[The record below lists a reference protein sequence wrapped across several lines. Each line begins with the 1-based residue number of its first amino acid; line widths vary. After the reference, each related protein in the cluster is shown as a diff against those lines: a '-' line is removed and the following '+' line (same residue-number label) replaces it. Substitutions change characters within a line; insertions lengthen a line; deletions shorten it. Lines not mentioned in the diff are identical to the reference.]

1 MHTAV
6 KIAPVYDGPVIHVL
20 DASRAVTVCSSLLDA
35 MLKSELMEDID
46 ETYSELRE
54 EHYSGLEDRK
64 FFSLAET
71 RAKKP
76 VIDWSSVRPTVP
88 SVLGNKVLLDCDLAS
103 FIPYIDWTPFFDTWQ
118 LKGKYPNKK
127 YPKIFQDET
136 VGAEARRLF
145 DEASLML
152 QDIIREKS
160 IQARGVFGIYPANSD
175 GDDVIV
181 YTDETRSKVLHRFH
195 SLRQQEEVPG
205 QNTYLAM
212 ADFIAP
218 VSSGV
223 KDYIGAFAVSAGF
236 GADALCAKYEAEN
249 DDYRKIM
256 TQALAD
262 RLAEAFAEK
271 LHRDVRV
278 EHWGYSQGEDMDA
291 AGLLQVKCVGCLIV
305 PPRVRSSQPRSDTSA
320 SVLLRAT
327 QCSRTTLRRP
337 PCGHCSA
344 RSRRAASSSRS
355 LSPCQLSRCLPHVST
370 LPPHSSNFQASRR
383 LRVRPLPRQR
393 VRPLL
398 FAGQDRGGPDLGLRC
413 SQEHECCGCGALD
426 GALFILQVVPACKE
440 AQG

>member
-6 KIAPVYDGPVIHVL
+6 KIAHVYDGPVIHVL

-35 MLKSELMEDID
+35 TLKQELLEDIH
-46 ETYSELRE
+46 ETYAELRE
-54 EHYSGLEDRK
+54 EHYAGLEDRK

-76 VIDWSSVRPTVP
+76 VINWSSVRPTVP
-88 SVLGNKVLLDCDLAS
+88 NVLGNKVLHDCDLAS
-103 FIPYIDWTPFFDTWQ
+103 LIPYIDWTPFFDTWQ

-136 VGAEARRLF
+136 VGAEAKRLY

-152 QDIIREKS
+152 QDIIRDKS

-175 GDDVIV
+175 GDDILVF
-181 YTDETRSKVLHRFH
+181 TDESRSTVKHRFH

-278 EHWGYSQGEDMDA
+278 EHWGYSKGEDVDA
-291 AGLLQVKCVGCLIV
+291 AGLLQVKCVHTNHAVLRVPYSILQIHWDPSCSGLSGPARPHREDHHVVAAGCAVILWHRAH
-305 PPRVRSSQPRSDTSA
+305 RVA
-320 SVLLRAT
+320 
-327 QCSRTTLRRP
+327 
-337 PCGHCSA
+337 G
-344 RSRRAASSSRS
+344 
-355 LSPCQLSRCLPHVST
+355 HVSAVAFCPQ
-370 LPPHSSNFQASRR
+370 LPSLCLTRNFQASCCIC
-383 LRVRPLPRQR
+383 VGTLPCQR
-393 VRPLL
+393 VRSLL
-398 FAGQDRGGPDLGLRC
+398 FTG
-413 SQEHECCGCGALD
+413 
-426 GALFILQVVPACKE
+426 
-440 AQG
+440 

>member
-6 KIAPVYDGPVIHVL
+6 KISPVYDGPIIHVL

-35 MLKSELMEDID
+35 TLKQELMDDIH
-46 ETYSELRE
+46 ETYTELRE
-54 EHYSGLEDRK
+54 EHYAGLEDRK
-64 FFSLAET
+64 FLSLAET

-76 VIDWSSVRPTVP
+76 VINWSDVRPTAP
-88 SVLGNKVLLDCDLAS
+88 ASLGNTVLHDVDVAS
-103 FIPYIDWTPFFDTWQ
+103 LVPYIDWTPFFDTWQ

-127 YPKIFQDET
+127 FPKIFQDET
-136 VGAEARRLF
+136 VGAEAKRLY

-152 QDIIREKS
+152 QDIIRDKS

-175 GDDVIV
+175 GDDILV
-181 YTDETRSKVLHRFH
+181 YADETRSKVVHRFH

-278 EHWGYSQGEDMDA
+278 DHWGYSKDENVDT
-291 AGLLQVKCVGCLIV
+291 AGLLQVKCAV
-305 PPRVRSSQPRSDTSA
+305 SA
-320 SVLLRAT
+320 CALALPSPHNGPQIHRHPAGAWL
-327 QCSRTTLRRP
+327 P
-337 PCGHCSA
+337 
-344 RSRRAASSSRS
+344 RAA
-355 LSPCQLSRCLPHVST
+355 
-370 LPPHSSNFQASRR
+370 
-383 LRVRPLPRQR
+383 
-393 VRPLL
+393 
-398 FAGQDRGGPDLGLRC
+398 
-413 SQEHECCGCGALD
+413 
-426 GALFILQVVPACKE
+426 
-440 AQG
+440 